1 MIRRAPHLPVVG
13 LLISVFV
20 ACVGLVAAASPSSA
34 VTRPLARTAVSGSL
48 GPTIFVG
55 TGGLTW
61 SDVSP
66 AATPALW
73 SLLRHGSS
81 AALSIQSVFINTCPV
96 DGWLTVS
103 AGNRAGAPGPASD
116 GSRAASDPCASI
128 AAVDHGAVPGW
139 DGYVRAA
146 AATKFDSRLGTLGE
160 QLAGQG
166 QCVQAV
172 GPGAGLGAAS
182 PSGAV
187 PRYAAFAPARLGG
200 LLSACRVTLVD
211 VGALRD
217 PADVAAG
224 ESVPAPISR
233 SAQIKA
239 IDTRIG
245 QVVAAAPPGSN
256 VLVASLADAGRT
268 ERLGLVAAQGPDF
281 GPGTL
286 YSSSTRQS
294 GLAQLAD
301 LTVTLLAAG
310 RAPVPAALGGATL
323 KAEAGDGSSVAAA
336 SSRLRAL
343 VDQDQAS
350 HEVHALV
357 PPFFDWLVGIQLA
370 VYLLAALLWR
380 RNYGSPRMR
389 ARVLRVVRDIALV
402 ASAVPVSTFLA
413 NLFPWWRFQPPMV
426 SVVAS
431 VAVFAVVL
439 FAAARLGPWRR
450 AVWGPMAVISAAT
463 LAVLS
468 ADIVLGSHLQMSSLL
483 GLQPVVGGRFYG
495 VGNVTFALLATAALL
510 LAVGV
515 SGHYVAQG
523 RPRVGAAWA
532 IGIGVVALVVD
543 GAPGWGADGG
553 GPPALLPGLAYLVLA
568 ILGVRM
574 TWQRAVLVS
583 IATVALFLLVG
594 FLDWLRP
601 AQSRSHLGRF
611 IQSIIDGGAWDIVS
625 RKLDQNV
632 SILQS
637 SPLAALVPVGL
648 VCAIYLLARPRSW
661 VSRVLQRSYDAC
673 PTLRPG
679 LIALLVTMTI
689 GFAVNDSGVAIPA
702 NGAVLGVPLLIALSL
717 GVLQSGTRA
726 GAVVEPADRPA
737 PKRRRGTAAPGEA
750 GLASQPR

>member
-1 MIRRAPHLPVVG
+1 MIRRAPHLPLVG

-20 ACVGLVAAASPSSA
+20 TSLGLVAAATPSSA
-34 VTRPLARTAVSGSL
+34 SAVSTAGASLAANQPRTPTAGSSSL
-48 GPTIFVG
+48 GPTVFVG

-73 SLLRHGSS
+73 SLLRDGAS
-81 AALSIQSVFINTCPV
+81 AGLSIQSVFINTCPV
-96 DGWLTVS
+96 DGWLTLS
-103 AGNRAGAPGPASD
+103 AGNRAAAPGPASD
-116 GSRAASDPCASI
+116 GSRAASDPCAPI
-128 AAVDHGAVPGW
+128 PAADHGAVPGW
-139 DGYVRAA
+139 GGYVKAA
-146 AATKFDSRLGTLGE
+146 AATKFDSRLGTLGA
-160 QLAGQG
+160 QLAGHG
-166 QCVQAV
+166 ACLQAV

-187 PRYAAFAPARLGG
+187 PRYAAFDPARLSG
-200 LLSACRVTLVD
+200 LLSGCRVTLVD
-211 VGALRD
+211 VGSLRD
-217 PADVAAG
+217 PADVASG
-224 ESVPAPISR
+224 ESVPALASR

-245 QVVAAAPPGSN
+245 QVVAATPPGSN
-256 VLVASLADAGRT
+256 VMVASLADAGRT
-268 ERLGLVAAQGPDF
+268 ERLGLVVAKGPDF
-281 GPGTL
+281 ASGTL

-323 KAEAGDGSSVAAA
+323 KAQSGDGSSVAAA

-343 VDQDQAS
+343 VDEDQAS

-380 RNYGSPRMR
+380 RKYGSPQLRG
-389 ARVLRVVRDIALV
+389 RVLRVVRDLALV

-431 VAVFAVVL
+431 VAVFAALL
-439 FAAARLGPWRR
+439 FATARLGPWHRT
-450 AVWGPMAVISAAT
+450 VSGPMAVICAAT

-468 ADIVLGSHLQMSSLL
+468 ADILLGSHLQMSSLL

-495 VGNVTFALLATAALL
+495 VGNVTFALLATGALL
-510 LAVGV
+510 LAVAV
-515 SGHYVAQG
+515 SGHYVAHG
-523 RPRVGAAWA
+523 RPHVGAAWA
-532 IGIGVVALVVD
+532 VGIGVVALVVD

-574 TWQRAVLVS
+574 TWQRALLVS
-583 IATVALFLLVG
+583 VSTVALFLLVG

-632 SILQS
+632 SLLQS
-637 SPLAALVPVGL
+637 SPLA
-648 VCAIYLLARPRSW
+648 
-661 VSRVLQRSYDAC
+661 
-673 PTLRPG
+673 
-679 LIALLVTMTI
+679 
-689 GFAVNDSGVAIPA
+689 
-702 NGAVLGVPLLIALSL
+702 
-717 GVLQSGTRA
+717 
-726 GAVVEPADRPA
+726 
-737 PKRRRGTAAPGEA
+737 
-750 GLASQPR
+750 